1 MSPHHLLL
9 LSITLLSDQ
18 NSSVL
23 MPLCLSAGQKCHSQN
38 MAQSLY
44 GNAVLFIPTA
54 AGYWFFSSAPTA
66 ELRVCHPA
74 AWEFQAETSTV
85 MLCRCHLRSS
95 PFTEVPE
102 LPGPRATSKCIFQW
116 GSSGLQI
123 AGIAHR
129 PSLPLWNDLGLSNIT
144 PCRDHVRG
152 MLPGVPHISFLG

>member
-1 MSPHHLLL
+1 MTRTALCSCHCAYLQDRSVIPRTWHSLFMEMLSSSSPQQQVTVFSAAL
-9 LSITLLSDQ
+9 
-18 NSSVL
+18 
-23 MPLCLSAGQKCHSQN
+23 PL
-38 MAQSLY
+38 QSC
-44 GNAVLFIPTA
+44 V
-54 AGYWFFSSAPTA
+54 S
-66 ELRVCHPA
+66 VCHPA

-129 PSLPLWNDLGLSNIT
+129 PSLPLWNDLGLSDIT
-144 PCRDHVRG
+144 PCRHHVRG